1 MEEEVATRCEEV
13 GSWARIGLTSAAMT
27 GRLFWGHTVFLL
39 PPNTKPAIMTG
50 MKSKEPL
57 SGLSLRA
64 AVAALL
70 GWTVSKYDQGTFI
83 VTDGKRKGCGTW
95 IHNHAPSM
103 ESMQVACYFPHYEAD
118 LNAMNEVEQ
127 LLVGKDRDRYYKIL
141 ASMFPAKS
149 KEAISA
155 SANARA
161 LAFVAAMAERHEQQ
175 KGKS

>member
-1 MEEEVATRCEEV
+1 
-13 GSWARIGLTSAAMT
+13 
-27 GRLFWGHTVFLL
+27 
-39 PPNTKPAIMTG
+39 

-70 GWTVSKYDQGTFI
+70 GWTVSNYNQGTFI
-83 VTDGKRKGCGTW
+83 VTDGKRKGYGTW
-95 IHNHAPSM
+95 LHNHAPSM
-103 ESMQVACYFPHYEAD
+103 ESMQVVCHFPHYEAD

-127 LLVGKDRDRYYKIL
+127 LLVGKDRERYYKIL
-141 ASMFPAKS
+141 SSMFPAKS

-161 LAFVAAMAERHEQQ
+161 LAFVTAMAERHEHH